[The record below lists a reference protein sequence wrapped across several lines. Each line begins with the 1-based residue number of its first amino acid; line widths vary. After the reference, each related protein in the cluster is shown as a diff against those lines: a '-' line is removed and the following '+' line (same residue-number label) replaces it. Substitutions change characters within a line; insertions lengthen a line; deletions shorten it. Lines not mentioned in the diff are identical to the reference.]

1 VALLVPSA
9 DAPAPV
15 TSALYVKEEL
25 SMSTRQPQFEE
36 IVDQLSKAVPI
47 LKSEGLDGSVKDTEK
62 LISRIQ
68 GMGSIIPSHKNGLYS
83 ILRMMLESNTYYDS
97 KAGECLDQAFVLMK
111 QALGEN
117 V

>member
-1 VALLVPSA
+1 M
-9 DAPAPV
+9 
-15 TSALYVKEEL
+15 T
-25 SMSTRQPQFEE
+25 TT

-83 ILRMMLESNTYYDS
+83 ILRMMLESNTY
-97 KAGECLDQAFVLMK
+97 
-111 QALGEN
+111 
-117 V
+117 